1 MTTATNAPCNTDPPI
16 RVLAILGSPRPRG
29 ISAQLLDAF
38 LTDLDQALIRRISAR
53 ATAGDSPA
61 DSGVSARSADQA
73 AAFDDIPSP
82 AGDVSGS
89 EGLSA
94 STAAYPPSALEIT
107 RLSCYERRPIPCDDC
122 RYCQQREGCSKRD
135 LDDIYAALEAADLVV
150 IATPVY
156 HLSFPAPLKAFI
168 DRLQRY
174 WSARF
179 VRNKRPPI
187 AQPKKL
193 VLLTVS
199 GSSRSEGGP
208 FLERQLAPPCTV
220 IHASPGGAVH
230 VIGADAPD
238 FSPREGLE
246 QAARLADRLADQ
258 LPIDLGK

>member
-1 MTTATNAPCNTDPPI
+1 MVICLSATTATNAPCNTDSPI

-38 LTDLDQALIRRISAR
+38 LTNLEQTLTRQLSDR
-53 ATAGDSPA
+53 TAAAGI
-61 DSGVSARSADQA
+61 GVSARSAEQ
-73 AAFDDIPSP
+73 DIPLGDTSSP
-82 AGDVSGS
+82 AREIPDP
-89 EGLSA
+89 EGLL
-94 STAAYPPSALEIT
+94 TLEAAYPASVLEIT

-122 RYCQQREGCSKRD
+122 RYCQRQEGCSKRD
-135 LDDIYAALEAADLVV
+135 LDDVYAALEAADLVV

-168 DRLQRY
+168 DRLQQY

-187 AQPKKL
+187 ARPKKL

-199 GSSRSEGGP
+199 GSPRREGGP

-220 IHASPGGAVH
+220 IHASLCGAVH

-238 FSPREGLE
+238 FSPQEGLE
-246 QAARLADRLADQ
+246 QAAQLAGQLTDQ
-258 LPIDLGK
+258 LRPV